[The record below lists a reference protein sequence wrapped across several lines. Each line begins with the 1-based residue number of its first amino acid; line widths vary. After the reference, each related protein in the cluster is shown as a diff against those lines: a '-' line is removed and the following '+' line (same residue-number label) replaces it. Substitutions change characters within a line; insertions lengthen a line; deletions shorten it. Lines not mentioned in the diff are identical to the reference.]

1 MTLLIGGLLLGMKHA
16 TEADHLAAVATL
28 ATRTRSPQRML
39 MLGVMWG
46 VGHSLV
52 LLLVGG
58 IVLMLGNVISQ
69 QLAQT
74 LEFGA
79 GAMLFLL
86 GCNVVRRCV
95 RESFIRNKLSDHL
108 SWTALRAVRLQPH
121 AHLHAHAH
129 AQHTPAQHQLASGF
143 PMGALGVGMMQGM
156 SGSSAMIVLSMGT
169 VPSVGLGVL
178 YILVFG
184 LGAILGMAALTLA
197 IVVPARYCTSVI
209 APLQGRLT
217 LLVGAI
223 GVGLGAIIMLENS
236 AAWTA

>member
-16 TEADHLAAVATL
+16 MEADHLAALATL
-28 ATRTRSPQRML
+28 ATRTKSTQRML
-39 MLGVMWG
+39 MLGMVWG

-52 LLLVGG
+52 LLLFGG

-69 QLAQT
+69 PLAQA

-95 RESFIRNKLSDHL
+95 REKRNGNLPRPGSG
-108 SWTALRAVRLQPH
+108 AVDLHFDVFAPLHEHAPH
-121 AHLHAHAH
+121 VA
-129 AQHTPAQHQLASGF
+129 HTPARQQPASTTAFPLA
-143 PMGALGVGMMQGM
+143 ALGVGMMHGM
-156 SGSSAMIVLSMGT
+156 AGSSAMIVLSMGA

-184 LGAILGMAALTLA
+184 LGSIL
-197 IVVPARYCTSVI
+197 
-209 APLQGRLT
+209 
-217 LLVGAI
+217 
-223 GVGLGAIIMLENS
+223 
-236 AAWTA
+236 AWTALR